1 MAKLGFIYKKEENRW
16 TNLEDTELLMDIYNG
31 NSTLYIGTKEDR
43 KLKEMAEG
51 VKRELRKR
59 TLLKQD
65 EELEISEFDKYV
77 MEFEKDNNKR
87 VNSEVYGFCKMG
99 YKAVEEGKITLEYLI
114 EILSESRCSECI

>member
-77 MEFEKDNNKR
+77 MEFEEDNNKR
-87 VNSEVYGFCKMG
+87 VNGKVYDLCKLG
-99 YKAVEEGKITLEYLI
+99 YKAVEEGNTTFEHLI
-114 EILSESRCSECI
+114 DLLKTMEVF